1 MLSRISYLESETEA
15 IVRKAAQLALQRS
28 SASNDTTIATPLTV
42 REQMRRL
49 QSQHVM
55 ATACTHIASY
65 IHMHRPKVA
74 AGKKGLWIPLEHPPQ
89 IPGQ

>member
-49 QSQHVM
+49 QTDSPSGSLDKEFLRQLRRSRHLQAVLQRLPVQ
-55 ATACTHIASY
+55 ASG
-65 IHMHRPKVA
+65 VSE
-74 AGKKGLWIPLEHPPQ
+74 GLR
-89 IPGQ
+89 